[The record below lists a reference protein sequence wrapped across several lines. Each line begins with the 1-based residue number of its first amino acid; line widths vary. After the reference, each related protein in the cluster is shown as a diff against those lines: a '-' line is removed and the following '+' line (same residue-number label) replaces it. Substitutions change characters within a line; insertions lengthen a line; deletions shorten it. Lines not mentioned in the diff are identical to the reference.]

1 MDSSEKSIKIQAIM
15 KLYTDKEALLKKLYY
30 KNELLYKTYFPK
42 RQLAETSIDI
52 VNGIIESMLT
62 GKRKWD
68 VDERPDA
75 YNQVLYYI
83 RSEIQNLQSRETN
96 IIESIDIDTL
106 NKRERGIINRATQT
120 NSDENLEGRRISEIY
135 GKCASHI
142 EEKGS
147 KLVRKIFEG
156 MYAEKSNIEI
166 AKENEV
172 EVKEVE
178 NAKRRMS
185 RMLRSKFPY
194 YRIR

>member
-142 EEKGS
+142 EEK
-147 KLVRKIFEG
+147 
-156 MYAEKSNIEI
+156 
-166 AKENEV
+166 
-172 EVKEVE
+172 
-178 NAKRRMS
+178 
-185 RMLRSKFPY
+185 
-194 YRIR
+194 

>member
-1 MDSSEKSIKIQAIM
+1 MDSSEKSKKINAII
-15 KLYTDKEALLKKLYY
+15 KLYCNNEELLKKLYY
-30 KNELLYKTYFPK
+30 KNELLYMTYFPK

-62 GKRKWD
+62 GRRKWD

-83 RSEIQNLQSRETN
+83 RSEIQNLQSKETH

-106 NKRERGIINRATQT
+106 KKRERRIINRSTQI
-120 NSDENLEGRRISEIY
+120 NFDENLEGRRISDIFE
-135 GKCASHI
+135 KCASHI
-142 EEKGS
+142 EEKGN
-147 KLVRKIFEG
+147 KLVMKIFEG
-156 MYAEKSNIEI
+156 MYDEKNNKEI

-172 EVKEVE
+172 GVKEVE
-178 NAKRRMS
+178 NAKRRMK
-185 RMLRSKFPY
+185 RMLRSKFLQ